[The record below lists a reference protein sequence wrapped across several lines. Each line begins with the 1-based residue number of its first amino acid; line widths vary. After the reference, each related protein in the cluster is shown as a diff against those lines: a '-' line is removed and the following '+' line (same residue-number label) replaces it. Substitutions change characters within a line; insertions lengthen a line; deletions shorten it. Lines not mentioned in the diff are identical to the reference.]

1 MQRTADITKAM
12 NQKDMMEEHSSY
24 HNSIPGEE
32 AVRRLKLH
40 GRHCYLTR
48 YSEHQKSYILSV
60 YQRDKP
66 RDIVKHFEIV
76 KGANARYKI
85 KGQDDV
91 QDFKSI
97 EELLE
102 HYEHTRIHPS
112 LGTIGENCTKE
123 EYDLEEDVR
132 DQEKEDEEEELL
144 LRQIQAQRHREFPEG
159 QNRRLWPCTIL

>member
-12 NQKDMMEEHSSY
+12 TRREMMEEHSSY

-48 YSEHQKSYILSV
+48 YSECQKRYILSV

-66 RDIVKHFEIV
+66 NDTIRHFEIA
-76 KGANARYKI
+76 KEINGNYKI
-85 KGQDDV
+85 EGKDEEFD
-91 QDFKSI
+91 SI

-112 LGTIGENCTKE
+112 LNNIGENCTKE
-123 EYDLEEDVR
+123 EYDFAEEVR
-132 DQEKEDEEEELL
+132 DLLTEEEEEEIRF
-144 LRQIQAQRHREFPEG
+144 RQMQADRHKQPE
-159 QNRRLWPCTIL
+159 QNGIKWCIIL